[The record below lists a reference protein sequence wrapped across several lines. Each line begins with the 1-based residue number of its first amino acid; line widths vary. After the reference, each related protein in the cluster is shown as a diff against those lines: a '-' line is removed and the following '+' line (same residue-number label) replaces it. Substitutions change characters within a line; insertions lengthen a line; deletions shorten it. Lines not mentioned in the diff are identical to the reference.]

1 MSCFNPPSRLL
12 LRANHAMANK
22 DDRVTKQAATDD
34 RVSQLVSTLRDH
46 ADDVAG
52 SPASAASPPH
62 SARDSPLISF
72 ADPHSSPHLT
82 GLGKRAETQA
92 TPVLVTP
99 DRKVFDW
106 MSDDDEVAE
115 APTQQRAPQLERRVD
130 TPPFRGAPTF
140 PTEISAGITCSF
152 KHPARAGLLDLS
164 RDTHPHTDH
173 THRTKQDNANA
184 KDLVK
189 ALATAFPDMFS
200 RDRSHSDDTA
210 ALETNPRAIR
220 SGHGG
225 STRLVDKSADREV
238 ADVLAPTVELLRH
251 AEVLLSAV
259 QLHMTG
265 NTPLVRT
272 QRDVMI
278 LITAARNAVA
288 RAWIV
293 ADVRYD
299 VLTAEHDKKRGAA
312 LLEHR
317 AQIINRAANDQLD
330 ARRRAELAWANER
343 LAADAAL
350 GSVRAAAFRTGKA
363 AADTNNNNDKNTK
376 LEAPAK
382 AGAKRQ

>member
-1 MSCFNPPSRLL
+1 
-12 LRANHAMANK
+12 MANN
-22 DDRVTKQAATDD
+22 DDRVH
-34 RVSQLVSTLRDH
+34 QLVATMRDH
-46 ADDVAG
+46 ADDAAR
-52 SPASAASPPH
+52 SPASAASPPS
-62 SARDSPLISF
+62 SARHSPLISF
-72 ADPHSSPHLT
+72 ADPHSPPHLT

-92 TPVLVTP
+92 TPVLETP
-99 DRKVFDW
+99 DRKLFDW

-130 TPPFRGAPTF
+130 TSPFRGAPTF
-140 PTEISAGITCSF
+140 PAEIPTGITCSF
-152 KHPARAGLLDLS
+152 KHPARAGLLDL
-164 RDTHPHTDH
+164 RQDAHPHTDH

-189 ALATAFPDMFS
+189 ALAMAFPDMFS

-210 ALETNPRAIR
+210 ALETKPRAIR
-220 SGHGG
+220 HGHGS
-225 STRLVDKSADREV
+225 STRMVDKSADREV

-259 QLHMTG
+259 QLHMSG

-278 LITAARNAVA
+278 LLTAARNAVA

-350 GSVRAAAFRTGKA
+350 GSIRAAAFRTGKA
-363 AADTNNNNDKNTK
+363 AADNNNNNNNDKNTK